1 MLQVALLQLRGE
13 LPPAPLGAT
22 VGLRMKSIA
31 PGEAVFELDV
41 DGRFHNPLGTTHG
54 GILTVVADS
63 AMGMAFASTL
73 GEGEVFTTIE
83 LKINFL
89 APVRSGTLVGIGR
102 MVKRGRTIGL
112 TECDLLVGD
121 QLVARASSTCMAI
134 RTLAKPTS
142 EGETPRT

>member
-1 MLQVALLQLRGE
+1 
-13 LPPAPLGAT
+13 
-22 VGLRMKSIA
+22 MKSIA

-41 DGRFHNPLGTTHG
+41 DGRFHNPLGTVHG
-54 GILTVVADS
+54 GMLTVVADS

-89 APVRSGTLVGIGR
+89 APVRVGTVVGVGR
-102 MVKRGRTIGL
+102 VIKRGRTIGL

-121 QLVARASSTCMAI
+121 QLVAKAASTCMVI
-134 RTLAKPTS
+134 RTPRQPSS
-142 EGETPRT
+142 EAQT